1 MTDNNTLREF
11 SYSRPITYKG
21 VPYPSAPANILTDG
35 QQTPANVFADA
46 NGSYYVLDN
55 NGSAKSVMPVHT
67 LDEVVV
73 TPSKENLLSAQFNE
87 YLTQSNDQTQVLDTP
102 HREYNP
108 HLKTKFLEGARY
120 HAAWEQEHPNLTAWN
135 QALSAVP
142 FAVASV
148 PLVGALGQ
156 AALATTAGQTARAGI
171 ASLMSNPIV
180 DAANTGLGLGFAAK
194 GAYDVSQG
202 KFTPETAMD
211 LAGGAGL
218 MFKSLTG
225 LDKARRAKKASSIVR
240 QSEEVPS
247 IGQSTWEED
256 VDLGDLS
263 SYNPYPLEGKTQIP
277 MDIKADAAQ
286 RYTNFINSEDYQQ
299 RLQRAGLEDHW
310 NYIKKLTKQ
319 RIKDGHFPGI
329 VKKVIKNNPR
339 IMGLSDVNIRLP
351 KKKFPYIK
359 SNPNYGIT
367 LRENLYPEDI
377 FTVINHE
384 VAHFATGN
392 RNVDGALNVTSFLP
406 NWRKLN
412 AESIGDIMKYNKSI
426 VPNIS
431 WEEKLKSFP
440 KTTSIDDI
448 TEAEENYSYLTI
460 PQEKRARAYSIL
472 QQAKEKNM
480 STDDFV
486 DAYTKDGKIIPYAP
500 YELRNMSSILTL
512 DNLKK
517 YLRNFLSVGMPIGIT
532 APYIDNKNK

>member
-1 MTDNNTLREF
+1 MPDNNTLREF
-11 SYSRPITYKG
+11 SYSHPIKYKG
-21 VPYPSAPANILTDG
+21 VSYPSASANILTDG
-35 QQTPANVFADA
+35 QQTLGDVFADA
-46 NGSYYVLDN
+46 NGNYFVLGDN
-55 NGSAKSVMPVHT
+55 DTVKSVMPVHS

-73 TPSKENLLSAQFNE
+73 TPSKENLLSTQFNE
-87 YLTQSNDQTQVLDTP
+87 YLTQNNDQTQILDTP

-108 HLKTKFLEGARY
+108 HLRNKTIKGALS
-120 HAAWEQEHPNLTAWN
+120 HNLWEKEHPNLSAWS

-142 FAVASV
+142 FAVAST
-148 PLVGALGQ
+148 PLVGTLGQ
-156 AALATTAGQTARAGI
+156 SALATTAGQTARAGI

-202 KFTPETAMD
+202 EFTPETAMD

-225 LDKARRAKKASSIVR
+225 LDKARRITNYAKSSEGTT
-240 QSEEVPS
+240 SNMN
-247 IGQSTWEED
+247 T
-256 VDLGDLS
+256 
-263 SYNPYPLEGKTQIP
+263 PLKGLTRIP
-277 MDIKADAAQ
+277 TDIKADAAQ

-299 RLQRAGLEDHW
+299 RLKRAGLEDHW
-310 NYIKKLTKQ
+310 DYMKNLTKQ
-319 RIKDGHFPGI
+319 KVKNGHFPGHVRKI
-329 VKKVIKNNPR
+329 IDNNPYVA
-339 IMGLSDVNIRLP
+339 GVSNVNKYLP
-351 KKKFPYIK
+351 KEKFPYIK

-367 LRENLYPEDI
+367 LKENLYPEDI
-377 FTVINHE
+377 FTTLNHE
-384 VAHFATGN
+384 LAHFATGN
-392 RNVDGALNVTSFLP
+392 RGINGAINVTSFFP

-412 AESIGDIMKYNKSI
+412 AESIGDIMKYNESI

-448 TEAEENYSYLTI
+448 TKAERNYRYLTD

-472 QQAKEKNM
+472 QQAKKNNL

-486 DAYTKDGKIIPYAP
+486 DVYTENGKIASYAP
-500 YELRNMSSILTL
+500 YELQDMGSILTL

-532 APYIDNKNK
+532 APYINNKNK

>member
-35 QQTPANVFADA
+35 QQTPVNVFADA

-87 YLTQSNDQTQVLDTP
+87 YLTQSNDKTQVLDTP

-108 HLKTKFLEGARY
+108 NLKTKFLEGARY
-120 HAAWEQEHPNLTAWN
+120 HAAWEKEHPNLTAWS

-180 DAANTGLGLGFAAK
+180 NAANTGLGLGFAAK

-225 LDKARRAKKASSIVR
+225 LDRARRAKKASSVVR

-247 IGQSTWEED
+247 IDQSTWED
-256 VDLGDLS
+256 VDLS
-263 SYNPYPLEGKTQIP
+263 SPLENKTQIP

-286 RYTNFINSEDYQQ
+286 RYTNFINSEDYQH

-310 NYIKKLTKQ
+310 SYMKNLTN
-319 RIKDGHFPGI
+319 RRVNSKDYFPGK
-329 VKKVIKNNPR
+329 VKEVINKDPE
-339 IMGLSDVNIRLP
+339 IAGQSDIAPLHL
-351 KKKFPYIK
+351 KKKFPFIEF
-359 SNPNYGIT
+359 NPEYGIT
-367 LRENLYPEDI
+367 LRRNLSTSEIQETLD
-377 FTVINHE
+377 HE
-384 VAHFATGN
+384 IAHWATGN
-392 RNVDGALNVTSFLP
+392 AGIYDEGNMIIPPFIF
-406 NWRKLN
+406 RKGTKN
-412 AESIGDIMKYNKSI
+412 IGDIMRYNESI
-426 VPNIS
+426 VPNIPYKNS
-431 WEEKLKSFP
+431 VLK
-440 KTTSIDDI
+440 IDDYYYLI
-448 TEAEENYSYLTI
+448 T
-460 PQEKRARAYSIL
+460 PQEKRARAYSVL
-472 QQAKEKNM
+472 QQIKNKGV
-480 STDDFV
+480 SIDDFV
-486 DAYTKDGKIIPYAP
+486 DSYTNNGKIVKKAP
-500 YELRNMSSILTL
+500 DQLKQLGYVLSPENI
-512 DNLKK
+512 KK
-517 YLRNFLSVGMPIGIT
+517 YIKNFLSISMPVGMTIPHI
-532 APYIDNKNK
+532 NKENK

>member
-1 MTDNNTLREF
+1 MPNNNTLREF

-21 VPYPSAPANILTDG
+21 VPYPSVPANILTDG

-87 YLTQSNDQTQVLDTP
+87 YLTQSNDKTQVLNSP

-120 HAAWEQEHPNLTAWN
+120 HAAWEKEHPNLTAWS

-142 FAVASV
+142 FAVASA

-156 AALATTAGQTARAGI
+156 SAMATTAGQATRAGI

-180 DAANTGLGLGFAAK
+180 EAANTGLGLGFAAK

-225 LDKARRAKKASSIVR
+225 LERARRVASVTKAPSNIVPT
-240 QSEEVPS
+240 SV
-247 IGQSTWEED
+247 ED
-256 VDLGDLS
+256 ANLFA
-263 SYNPYPLEGKTQIP
+263 NTPLYGKTEIP
-277 MDIKADAAQ
+277 IGIKADAAQ
-286 RYTNFINSEDYQQ
+286 RYTNFINSEDYQK

-310 NYIKKLTKQ
+310 DYMKKLTKQ
-319 RIKDGHFPGI
+319 RVKNGHFPGI
-329 VKKVIKNNPR
+329 VKKVINNNPG
-339 IMGLSDVNIRLP
+339 ILGYSDVNKYLS
-351 KKKFPYIK
+351 KEEFPYIK

-367 LRENLYPEDI
+367 LKENLYPEDI
-377 FTVINHE
+377 FTTINHE
-384 VAHFATGN
+384 LAHFATGN
-392 RNVDGALNVTSFLP
+392 RNINSTINVTPFFP

-412 AESIGDIMKYNKSI
+412 AESIGDVMKYNESI
-426 VPNIS
+426 VPNVS

-440 KTTSIDDI
+440 KTTPIDDI
-448 TEAEENYSYLTI
+448 TKAEEDYRYLTI

-472 QQAKEKNM
+472 QQAKAKNM

-486 DAYTKDGKIIPYAP
+486 DAYTRNGKIVPYAP
-500 YELRNMSSILTL
+500 HELRDMGSILTL

-532 APYIDNKNK
+532 TPYIDNKNK

>member
-1 MTDNNTLREF
+1 MPSNNTSREF

-21 VPYPSAPANILTDG
+21 VSYPSAPANILTDG
-35 QQTPANVFADA
+35 QQTPTNVFADA
-46 NGSYYVLDN
+46 NGNYFVLGDN
-55 NGSAKSVMPVHT
+55 GTAKSVMPVHT
-67 LDEVVV
+67 LNEVVV

-87 YLTQSNDQTQVLDTP
+87 YLTQSNDKTQVFDTP

-108 HLKTKFLEGARY
+108 HLRNKAVKGALS
-120 HAAWEQEHPNLTAWN
+120 HNLWEQEHSNLSAWS

-156 AALATTAGQTARAGI
+156 SALATTAGQTARAGI

-218 MFKSLTG
+218 IFKSLTG

-240 QSEEVPS
+240 QSEEMPS
-247 IGQSTWEED
+247 IDQGTWEED

-263 SYNPYPLEGKTQIP
+263 YPLEGKTQIP
-277 MDIKADAAQ
+277 MDIKAEAAQ
-286 RYTNFINSEDYQQ
+286 KYTDFINSEDYQN

-310 NYIKKLTKQ
+310 DYMKKLTKQ
-319 RIKDGHFPGI
+319 RVKNGHFPGI
-329 VKKVIKNNPR
+329 VKKVINNNPG
-339 IMGLSDVNIRLP
+339 ILGYSDVNKYLS
-351 KKKFPYIK
+351 KEEFPYIK

-367 LRENLYPEDI
+367 LKENLYPEDI

-392 RNVDGALNVTSFLP
+392 RNIDGAINVTPFFP

-412 AESIGDIMKYNKSI
+412 AESIGDIMKYNESI

-448 TEAEENYSYLTI
+448 TKAEEDYRYLTI

-472 QQAKEKNM
+472 QQAKKKNM

-486 DAYTKDGKIIPYAP
+486 DAYTRNGKIVPYASH
-500 YELRNMSSILTL
+500 ELQDMGSILTL

-532 APYIDNKNK
+532 IPYIDNKNK